1 MNKFKQKILVLN
13 ADFIPI
19 GTVSLEKAIG
29 MLYIKN
35 TATELD
41 FYEETI
47 VDSKGRHYPIPAVLL
62 LKKMIKRSYRTVP
75 FNRKNVLLRD
85 KCTCQY
91 CGQKFGPQELTY
103 DHVYPRSKWTKYKKL
118 FKIDSCTQW
127 ENIVTACIPCNRKKA
142 DRTPEES
149 SMRLLSKPKK
159 PTYAE
164 IALGLSPYEK
174 APEQWIPYISGL
186 SRTLTT

>member
-1 MNKFKQKILVLN
+1 MNKFKRKILVLN
-13 ADFIPI
+13 ADFMPI
-19 GTVSLEKAIG
+19 GVVNLEKAIG
-29 MLYIKN
+29 MLYIKQ

-41 FYEETI
+41 FYEDTI
-47 VDSKGRHYPIPAVLL
+47 EDSKGKHYPIPAVLL

-85 KCTCQY
+85 KCMCQY
-91 CGQKFGPQELTY
+91 CGNSFVPAELTY

-127 ENIVTACIPCNRKKA
+127 ENIVTACIECNRRKA
-142 DRTPEES
+142 DRTPEEAG
-149 SMRLLSKPKK
+149 MNLLSKPKK

-164 IALGLSPYEK
+164 ITLGLSPYEK
-174 APEQWIPYISGL
+174 VPAQWTPYVRNL
-186 SRTLTT
+186 SKHLIT